1 MDSIKKIYQDSQ
13 KSQREINPSAFSLA
27 LWKYRGEKGALI
39 PLLQAAQ
46 DQYSYIPESAIHR
59 ISAVTGIPPS
69 KIYGVIT
76 FYTQFRL
83 TPPGKHI
90 IRVCDGTACHVNGS
104 MTVLSTLRELLGI
117 DVDET
122 TSDGLFTLQSVAC
135 LGCCSLAPV
144 MMIDDATYGNLKPST
159 IKNIIKAY
167 QEEEQKKEKVNT

>member
-1 MDSIKKIYQDSQ
+1 MDSIKELYQKTPEGDRQ
-13 KSQREINPSAFSLA
+13 IIPSAFSLA

-46 DQYSYIPESAIHR
+46 DQYSYIPESVIYR
-59 ISAVTGIPPS
+59 ISAITGTPAS
-69 KIYGVIT
+69 EIYGVVT

-104 MTVLSTLRELLGI
+104 TTVINVLKDILKVDL
-117 DVDET
+117 DET
-122 TSDGLFTLQSVAC
+122 TGDGVFTLQSVAC

-144 MMIDDATYGNLKPST
+144 MMIDDETYGRLNPST
-159 IKNIIKAY
+159 IKNIIKGY
-167 QEEEQKKEKVNT
+167 REEETN